1 MAIAPDVNI
10 FTNEDYDIYAEI
22 LHSTNA
28 LRRNNDESE
37 TKLKA
42 NKCWKCKHI
51 LKKIWDEKDVYTGNG
66 LTPSFPIIILP
77 CDIVA
82 LVSTYLAITSFTFLV
97 ISSGGTITL
106 ATCDFGVD
114 NF

>member
-1 MAIAPDVNI
+1 MFVTFNPDPFNRFTRSSILIALEAVGRLTLDLSI
-10 FTNEDYDIYAEI
+10 S
-22 LHSTNA
+22 L
-28 LRRNNDESE
+28 LR
-37 TKLKA
+37 L
-42 NKCWKCKHI
+42 I
-51 LKKIWDEKDVYTGNG
+51 
-66 LTPSFPIIILP
+66 
-77 CDIVA
+77 A